1 MGKLDKQELIWELA
15 ALLLLSTLLWKQQ
28 PQPKNLLFV
37 YSSSTKSKAWV
48 ERKSVDISILIASNF
63 KIRVYIMEDWE
74 QRLSFPKTN

>member
-15 ALLLLSTLLWKQQ
+15 LLLSTLLWKQ
-28 PQPKNLLFV
+28 PGKKNLLFV
-37 YSSSTKSKAWV
+37 SSSTKSKAWV
-48 ERKSVDISILIASNF
+48 ESSVDISILIASNF